1 MAKRSIDDKK
11 RRRVAKALRRTPLP
25 AKFDLVEWLIF
36 KGHAK
41 NKKAAEG
48 LILDRRVL
56 AGDDVVGQGQALST
70 VMLPNGQ
77 VRMSSKRAV
86 DRHLS
91 TDLRDSL
98 RVLSDDEATVQVPVP
113 LEALDADA

>member
-1 MAKRSIDDKK
+1 MAKRSMDDKK

-41 NKKAAEG
+41 NNKEAEG
-48 LILDRRVL
+48 LILDRRVV
-56 AGDDVVGQGQALST
+56 ANDEVVGQGQALST
-70 VMLPNGQ
+70 VMLPTGQ

-98 RVLSDDEATVQVPVP
+98 RVLSDDEATVQVPIS
-113 LEALDADA
+113 LEAPDAEE